1 METLA
6 AMEPWAHEHAH
17 GASVMTKQ
25 CGTTHIQDTEQG
37 CMVVLWLIICR
48 IYTWTY
54 RMENVAMPWMQEGFR
69 HFFTDTVRKLTKVRI
84 MYINIYIYTLSWMSK
99 CGPSCL
105 IHMTWTLKSA
115 ICHHRQMKSRIQQG
129 GSWSSEFPTYFFLC
143 SFLPGLAHFPHFA
156 ASLGRARVQQMG
168 LSLGSCQNTAKPM
181 DLKYLPGNDHIS
193 PTKALLSRWFEPFRK
208 VGYVIISWRVSKII

>member
-69 HFFTDTVRKLTKVRI
+69 HFFTDTVRKLTKLRI
-84 MYINIYIYTLSWMSK
+84 MYINIYIYIILFPECRMSK

-115 ICHHRQMKSRIQQG
+115 ICHHRQMKSCIQQG
-129 GSWSSEFPTYFFLC
+129 GYWSSEFPTYLFVFLFTGFGSFSTFC
-143 SFLPGLAHFPHFA
+143 S
-156 ASLGRARVQQMG
+156 
-168 LSLGSCQNTAKPM
+168 
-181 DLKYLPGNDHIS
+181 
-193 PTKALLSRWFEPFRK
+193 
-208 VGYVIISWRVSKII
+208 IIG